1 MSDSGNPPQDPY
13 GRPPGEPDPYGQGG
27 QPDPYGQQG
36 QTPYGQQPSYGEQP
50 AYGQNPYGQQ
60 PAYGQQPYGA
70 VGGQT
75 YAHWGKR
82 VGSYVIDQLVV
93 FVAMIPAFIGSGM
106 MESDSLQGIGIVL
119 TLIGYV
125 LGIGVFIW
133 NSCLKQGR
141 TGYSIGKGVLG
152 IKLIKFDTGQPIGAG
167 MSFLRQILHIV
178 DSLPCYIGY
187 LWPLWD
193 SKRQTFAD
201 KILST
206 VVIDQ
211 PKG

>member
-13 GRPPGEPDPYGQGG
+13 GQPAN
-27 QPDPYGQQG
+27 PDPYGQQG
-36 QTPYGQQPSYGEQP
+36 QPDPYGQPDQAPYGQPP
-50 AYGQNPYGQQ
+50 AYGQNPYGQAPPPPYGQ
-60 PAYGQQPYGA
+60 APYGQQPYGA
-70 VGGQT
+70 VGGQS
-75 YAHWGKR
+75 YAHWLKR
-82 VGSYVIDQLVV
+82 VGAYLIDSLLTLV
-93 FVAMIPAFIGSGM
+93 AYIPAFIGAALMSGNDG
-106 MESDSLQGIGIVL
+106 SAIGLLL
-119 TLIGYV
+119 TLVGYA
-125 LGIGVFIW
+125 LAIAVFVW
-133 NSCLKQGR
+133 NTCIRQGR
-141 TGYSIGKGVLG
+141 TGYSIGKGVMG

-167 MSFLRQILHIV
+167 MSFLRQIVHIV

-211 PKG
+211 PQD